1 VSIRLAPEC
10 QPRCSETCS
19 DLFFHSDQHLK
30 CLPARLLK
38 EPFIKSRL
46 TRGGAIYAPGCMTS
60 TAFSRNLQR
69 PKQMGRRTQRMSVGA
84 RCASA
89 PLGKSPDQRRR
100 RDYMYFAL
108 SRNRLSR
115 FLCAG
120 RNFFPDKAFTAVSG
134 VASGAV
140 TGCESVFRSR
150 GDSVFLQSDS
160 NGGSGL
166 WENRAMKNG

>member
-1 VSIRLAPEC
+1 MSIRLAPKC

-19 DLFFHSDQHLK
+19 GLFFHSDQHLK
-30 CLPARLLK
+30 CLSARLLK
-38 EPFIKSRL
+38 RPFIKSRL

-69 PKQMGRRTQRMSVGA
+69 PKQMDRRTQRMSVGA

-100 RDYMYFAL
+100 RDYMYFAF
-108 SRNRLSR
+108 SCNRLSR

-120 RNFFPDKAFTAVSG
+120 RNFFPGKAFTAVSG

-140 TGCESVFRSR
+140 TVCESVFRSR
-150 GDSVFLQSDS
+150 SDSVFLQSDS